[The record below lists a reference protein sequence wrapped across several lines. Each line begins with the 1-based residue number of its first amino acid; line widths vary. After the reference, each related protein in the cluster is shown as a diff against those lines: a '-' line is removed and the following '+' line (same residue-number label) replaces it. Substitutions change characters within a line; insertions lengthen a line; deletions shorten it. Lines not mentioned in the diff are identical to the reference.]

1 MSRSCNASSHQGFWL
16 RYLLIV
22 QLCCSWKRKLSSG
35 NTGNTATYLG
45 LFLFVIELQTDANI
59 SSTNNNTQT
68 KAKDPKKSSHRST
81 YDQTSVKLVMAGTGC
96 SDAAVAEHV

>member
-1 MSRSCNASSHQGFWL
+1 
-16 RYLLIV
+16 LLIV

-68 KAKDPKKSSHRST
+68 KAKDPKKYSHRST